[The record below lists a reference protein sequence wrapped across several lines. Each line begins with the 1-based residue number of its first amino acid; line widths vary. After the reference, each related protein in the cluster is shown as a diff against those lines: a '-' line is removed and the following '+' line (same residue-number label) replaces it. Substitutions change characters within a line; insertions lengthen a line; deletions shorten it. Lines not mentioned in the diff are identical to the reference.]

1 MQTFD
6 DIRNYDALSASLK
19 KFNPDIIIHLAAQ
32 PLVRDSYN
40 KPKYT
45 YETNVMGTVNLLEV
59 AKELNSLSSILVITS
74 DKMLQNREIDYAY
87 SENDALGGYDPYS
100 SSKACADLIANSY
113 YNSFF
118 SQMNVGLATASWEY
132 NWWWRLDLEK
142 DLFLTQFDHFFKR
155 KDFRNQKS

>member
-1 MQTFD
+1 MVISLKADSNPNMYNILKLESIINQTFD
-6 DIRNYDALSASLK
+6 DIRNYDALFASLK

-74 DKMLQNREIDYAY
+74 DKCYKNREIDYAY

-118 SQMNVGLATASWEY
+118 FANECWTSNSKSWEY
-132 NWWWRLDLEK
+132 NWWWRLD
-142 DLFLTQFDHFFKR
+142 
-155 KDFRNQKS
+155 